1 MIFFLEICKRIAPV
15 TPGRFLRKT
24 MQNKYSKMWEE
35 CLAII
40 RDTIPSEQ
48 FSSWFSPLSFMR
60 FADNVLTIS
69 CPSEF
74 FAEQLEERYIRVLG
88 LSLKRVF
95 GEGIRLIYEFP
106 IVAGDPKSFVNMG
119 SGHPSPAVKPAPGA
133 TANPFKERYVEEIDS
148 QLNPE
153 YTFENYCISDSNKVA
168 RSIGEA
174 IANDPRLQTFN
185 PLFVFGPCGVG
196 KTHLIQAIGI
206 RIKERDPRSRVLYIT
221 ARLFESQ
228 FTAAVQRSKVND
240 FISFYQSIDTLIID
254 DIQDFIG
261 KEKTQGTFFHIFNH
275 LKQNNKQLIMSSD
288 CRPSDMEG
296 MEERLLSRFKSGMTA
311 QLEKPDMQ
319 LRLDVLRSKARRN
332 GLELPEDV
340 IQYIAAN
347 VTDSIRELE
356 GVVVSLLANATVL
369 NKEISVE
376 LARRVLSNAIR
387 LNKRTINFDTIAKQ
401 VCHYYKID
409 HSLLPAKSRKRE
421 VSDARQMVMYLA
433 KKHTNMPLKAIGARL
448 QRTHATVI
456 YACRL
461 IDERLPIE
469 KQLQEDV
476 SSIEQ
481 ELMS

>member
-1 MIFFLEICKRIAPV
+1 MQTNHSQLWDKCLE
-15 TPGRFLRKT
+15 
-24 MQNKYSKMWEE
+24 
-35 CLAII
+35 II
-40 RDTIPSEQ
+40 RDTMPAEQ
-48 FSSWFSPLSFMR
+48 FNSWFSPLSFVR

-95 GEGIRLIYEFP
+95 GEGTKLIYEFP
-106 IVAGDPKSFVNMG
+106 IVADDPTSRVAMG
-119 SGHPSPAVKPAPGA
+119 SGHPSPAVKPGPGA
-133 TANPFKERYVEEIDS
+133 SANPFKEKYIEEIDS

-174 IANDPRLQTFN
+174 IANDPKLQTFN

-206 RIKERDPRSRVLYIT
+206 RLKERDPRARVLYIT

-228 FTAAVQRSKVND
+228 FTAAVQRSKVNE
-240 FISFYQSIDTLIID
+240 FIAFYQSIDTLIID

-261 KEKTQGTFFHIFNH
+261 KDKTQRQFFYIFNH

-288 CRPSDMEG
+288 CRPSEMEG

-311 QLEKPDMQ
+311 QLEKPDLQ
-319 LRLDVLRSKARRN
+319 LRLDVLRSKARRD
-332 GLELPEDV
+332 GLELPDDV
-340 IQYIAAN
+340 IRFIAEN

-356 GVVVSLLANATVL
+356 GVVVSLLAHATFL
-369 NKEISVE
+369 NKEISVD
-376 LARRVLSNAIR
+376 LARRVLANAVK
-387 LNKRTINFDTIAKQ
+387 LNKRTINFDAIAKQ
-401 VCHYYKID
+401 VSAYYSIEP
-409 HSLLPAKSRKRE
+409 SMLVAKSRKRE

-448 QRTHATVI
+448 QRTHATVL

-461 IDERLPIE
+461 IDERLPLE
-469 KQLQEDV
+469 KKLQEDV
-476 SSIEQ
+476 SQIEQ
-481 ELMS
+481 QLLSK